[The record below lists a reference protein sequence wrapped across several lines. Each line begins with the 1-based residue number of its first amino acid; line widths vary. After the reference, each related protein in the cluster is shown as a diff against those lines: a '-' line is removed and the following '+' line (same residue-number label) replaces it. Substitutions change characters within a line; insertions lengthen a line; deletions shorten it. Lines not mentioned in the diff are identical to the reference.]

1 MIARQPIDPHATVAF
16 TGHRSYRGEADNAL
30 SHALESL
37 YARGFRTFLSGMAVG
52 FDLAAADAVLA
63 LRRRCPDVRL
73 VAVIPFRGQ
82 EHTFSPAERQHY
94 REVLEAAD
102 ASVVLAEAYHP
113 GCFRAR
119 NDWLVAHAAWLVT
132 WYDGSAG
139 GTHYTVGRA
148 VRAGRMLLHLHPETP
163 AAAVRDPELFG

>member
-1 MIARQPIDPHATVAF
+1 MSADPRTTVAF
-16 TGHRSYRGEADNAL
+16 TGHRSYRGEADDAL

-52 FDLAAADAVLA
+52 FDLAAADAVLS

-82 EHTFSPAERQHY
+82 EQTFSPAEQQHY
-94 REVLEAAD
+94 REVLDTAD
-102 ASVVLAEAYHP
+102 ASVVLAETYHP

-119 NDWLVAHAAWLVT
+119 NDWLVDHAAVLVA
-132 WYDGSAG
+132 WYDGSDG
-139 GTHYTVGRA
+139 GTRYTVRRALSLGREI
-148 VRAGRMLLHLHPETP
+148 LSLHPATSRTL
-163 AAAVRDPELFG
+163 VRDPELFD